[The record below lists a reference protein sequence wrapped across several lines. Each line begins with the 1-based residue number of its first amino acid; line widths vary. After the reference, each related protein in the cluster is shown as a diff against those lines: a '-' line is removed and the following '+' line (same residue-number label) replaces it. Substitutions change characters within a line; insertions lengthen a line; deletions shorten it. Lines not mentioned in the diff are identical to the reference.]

1 MKYTMNRQKACQH
14 RPQSELKYNTINS
27 KTYDVH
33 SLINTPNA
41 GKSVK
46 ALGPTHPPTPV
57 PITVQKTYKHKPNT
71 PRSIFHLLM
80 INFVRHQQI
89 SKFFF
94 ILTP

>member
-1 MKYTMNRQKACQH
+1 MNSQKACQH
-14 RPQSELKYNTINS
+14 RPKSELKYNTINF

-33 SLINTPNA
+33 SLTNTPNA

-46 ALGPTHPPTPV
+46 ALGPTHPPTTL
-57 PITVQKTYKHKPNT
+57 PITVQKTYKHKPKT
-71 PRSIFHLLM
+71 PRSISTFLM

-94 ILTP
+94 TLTP